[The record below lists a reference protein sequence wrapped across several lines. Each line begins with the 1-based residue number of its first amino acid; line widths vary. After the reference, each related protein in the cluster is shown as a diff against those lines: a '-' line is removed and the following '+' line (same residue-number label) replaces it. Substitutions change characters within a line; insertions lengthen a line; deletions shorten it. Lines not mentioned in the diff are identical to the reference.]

1 MQLNIEREELPDGV
15 ILITVS
21 GDVDM
26 NSSPTL
32 RSELKSASKRK
43 PNAVHLQL
51 KDVGYFDSSGIAV
64 LIEGKRWCA
73 KKKSV
78 FKLVGLSEKVRGVLE
93 LSKLLSLFDVD
104 EG

>member
-1 MQLNIEREELPDGV
+1 MQLKIEREETPEGV

-26 NSSPTL
+26 DSSPAL
-32 RSELKSASKRK
+32 RGELKSASKRK
-43 PNAVHLQL
+43 PDAVHLQMQ
-51 KDVGYFDSSGIAV
+51 DVGYFDSSGIAV
-64 LIEGKRWCA
+64 LIEGKKWCA
-73 KKKSV
+73 RKKTV